1 MAATQFVNDA
11 IAHDNI
17 VIFSKTYCSYCRAA
31 KECFDKLKVS
41 YKSIELDNR
50 NDMDDVQD
58 ALEKLTGARSV
69 PRVFINGVFIGGGTE
84 VKNMFKNGKLKE
96 LI

>member
-1 MAATQFVNDA
+1 
-11 IAHDNI
+11 
-17 VIFSKTYCSYCRAA
+17 
-31 KECFDKLKVS
+31 
-41 YKSIELDNR
+41 
-50 NDMDDVQD
+50 
-58 ALEKLTGARSV
+58 V